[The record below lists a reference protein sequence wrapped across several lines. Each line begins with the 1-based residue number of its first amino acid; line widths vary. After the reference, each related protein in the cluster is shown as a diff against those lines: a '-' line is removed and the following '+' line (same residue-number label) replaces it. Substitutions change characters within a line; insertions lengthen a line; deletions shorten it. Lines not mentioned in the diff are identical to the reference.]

1 MSDMKTFTVR
11 DLDRRP
17 SEVLEACDVDGEA
30 RIQTRD
36 GRTYLLKPDTSK
48 LAMIVALPDF
58 EQRRAT
64 LFRKPLTKEFAQK
77 FDRALASE

>member
-17 SEVLEACDVDGEA
+17 SEVLETCDAEGEV

-36 GRTYLLKPDTSK
+36 GRTYLIKPDTTK
-48 LAMIVALPDF
+48 RAAITALPNF
-58 EQRRAT
+58 EERRAK
-64 LFRKPLTKEFAQK
+64 LFGKPLTKEFAQK
-77 FDRALASE
+77 FDRALAGE